1 MIKFS
6 FKKAG
11 INLIIEDIKKI
22 KQNNFTNQIDFENN
36 SINSK
41 EDKDSDNDNLFDT
54 IDMILKILKMM
65 YIIISKIIN
74 IQKCILMK

>member
-74 IQKCILMK
+74 IQKWILMK